1 MSHTAGMDTVLPVP
15 DAIPPLEKLQEDL
28 VSNLVQEVKFQPDLH
43 QLPIT
48 TKDDEITIGAR
59 DRSAHVLRCLKVV
72 YDLSSDVFF
81 IAINLMDRFLTKMKA
96 RQKHMACISVSA
108 FYIAAIQC
116 AQEIDADHLVS
127 ISQCRCT
134 ADDLRR
140 MSGVIRDKLQWV
152 PGTQPTTTL
161 TFLRLFNNM
170 FHAVAKQM
178 HLGDVYTSIIKTAL
192 SRAPFVLLQESEL
205 ILRLEMVAC
214 DGNCASLR
222 QSEVALVLLCTYLD
236 AAVNRLNANA
246 DATVSADGPS
256 SHNASTIAPSY
267 QLLKDELMQFAM
279 GLQEKCNISEESFC
293 STHEA
298 VGAILSKYN
307 AQEQTPYR
315 QELIWKVSSRTAGI
329 LRPTHNFRS
338 VLPAIAEHA
347 PTPSPSRIRKTRKY
361 ARRHGNKRR

>member
-1 MSHTAGMDTVLPVP
+1 MSHTAGMDTGLPVP
-15 DAIPPLEKLQEDL
+15 DAIPLLEKLQEDL

-48 TKDDEITIGAR
+48 TQDDEITIDAR

-81 IAINLMDRFLTKMKA
+81 IAINLIDRFLTKMKA
-96 RQKHMACISVSA
+96 KKKYMACISVSA
-108 FYIAAIQC
+108 FYLAAIQRM
-116 AQEIDADHLVS
+116 QSIDADHLVS

-134 ADDLRR
+134 AKDLRR
-140 MSGVIRDKLQWV
+140 MSNVIQEKLQWT
-152 PGTQPTTTL
+152 PGAQPTTTL

-178 HLGDVYTSIIKTAL
+178 HLGDVYISIVK
-192 SRAPFVLLQESEL
+192 ESEL

-222 QSEVALVLLCTYLD
+222 PSEIALVLLCTYLD
-236 AAVNRLNANA
+236 AAVKRLNA
-246 DATVSADGPS
+246 DATGSVDGPS
-256 SHNASTIAPSY
+256 SHNTSSITPSY
-267 QLLKDELMQFAM
+267 QMLKDELMQFAV
-279 GLQEKCNISEESFC
+279 GLREKCNISEENFR
-293 STHEA
+293 STHGA
-298 VGAILSKYN
+298 VGAILNKYN
-307 AQEQTPYR
+307 TQQQMPYR
-315 QELIWKVSSRTAGI
+315 QKLIWRVSSRTECM
-329 LRPTHNFRS
+329 LRPTDKFIS

-347 PTPSPSRIRKTRKY
+347 PVPSPNRIRKNRKY

>member
-1 MSHTAGMDTVLPVP
+1 MSHTAGMDTGLPVP

-28 VSNLVQEVKFQPDLH
+28 VLNLVQEVKFQPDLH

-48 TKDDEITIGAR
+48 TQDDEITIGAR
-59 DRSAHVLRCLKVV
+59 DRSAHVLRCLKVM

-96 RQKHMACISVSA
+96 RQKHMACISVSS
-108 FYIAAIQC
+108 FYLAAIQRM
-116 AQEIDADHLVS
+116 QSIDAEHLVS

-140 MSGVIRDKLQWV
+140 MAEVIRNKLEWA

-161 TFLRLFNNM
+161 TFLQLFNNM
-170 FHAVAKQM
+170 FYAVAKQM
-178 HLGDVYTSIIKTAL
+178 HLGDVYTSIVK
-192 SRAPFVLLQESEL
+192 ESEL

-214 DGNCASLR
+214 NGNCASLR
-222 QSEVALVLLCTYLD
+222 PSEVALVLLYTYLD
-236 AAVNRLNANA
+236 AAVHRLNTNT
-246 DATVSADGPS
+246 DATVSTDSPS
-256 SHNASTIAPSY
+256 SHNTSIKSSY
-267 QLLKDELMQFAM
+267 QMLKDELMQFAM
-279 GLQEKCNISEESFC
+279 GLREKCNISEESFC
-293 STHEA
+293 TTHGA

-315 QELIWKVSSRTAGI
+315 QKLVWRLSSRTAGI
-329 LRPTHNFRS
+329 LRPTDNFRS
-338 VLPAIAEHA
+338 VLPVIAEHA
-347 PTPSPSRIRKTRKY
+347 PTPSPSRIRKNRKY